1 MNKAILMGRLTRDP
15 ELKYTP
21 ANNTAVCNFSL
32 AVNRRFAKEGQ
43 PTADFINIVTWSKTA
58 EFCSKW
64 FKKGQQVAVIG
75 TIQTRT
81 WDDNEG
87 KKHYVTEVVAEEAY
101 FADSKKDSD
110 GSGNYGNQGN
120 FGNSGNYGNQGNG
133 GNQGGFGNSFGAA
146 QSGQFGQPSNGGNN
160 APASNSGDD
169 GFYPIDDDQLPF

>member
-15 ELKYTP
+15 ELKYTTTT
-21 ANNTAVCNFSL
+21 NMAVCNFTL

-43 PTADFINIVTWSKTA
+43 QSADFINIVTWNKTA

-75 TIQTRT
+75 SIQTRT

-87 KKHYVTEVVAEEAY
+87 KKHYATDVVADEAY
-101 FADSKKDSD
+101 FAEGKRDSD

-120 FGNSGNYGNQGNG
+120 FGNSSNSSNSANSGN
-133 GNQGGFGNSFGAA
+133 FGNSFGAD
-146 QSGQFGQPSNGGNN
+146 QSVQSSQTAGGANT
-160 APASNSGDD
+160 PASNSGDD

>member
-1 MNKAILMGRLTRDP
+1 MNKAILMGRLTKDP
-15 ELKYTP
+15 ELKYTTN
-21 ANNTAVCNFSL
+21 NNTAVCTFSL

-43 PTADFINIVTWSKTA
+43 QSADFINIVTWRSTA

-75 TIQTRT
+75 SIQTRT

-87 KKHYVTEVVAEEAY
+87 KKHYATEVVADEAY

-110 GSGNYGNQGN
+110 GSGNYQGN
-120 FGNSGNYGNQGNG
+120 SNQNNYGMQGNSGG
-133 GNQGGFGNSFGAA
+133 SFGAD
-146 QSGQFGQPSNGGNN
+146 QFPGQPGNGANKPSN
-160 APASNSGDD
+160 NSGDD